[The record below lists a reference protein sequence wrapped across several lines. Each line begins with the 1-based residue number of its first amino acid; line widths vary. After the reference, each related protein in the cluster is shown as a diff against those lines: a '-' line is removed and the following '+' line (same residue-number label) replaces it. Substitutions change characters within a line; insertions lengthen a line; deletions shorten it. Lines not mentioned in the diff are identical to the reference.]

1 MAEDFTLT
9 LGIRYAVDEVI
20 AEENVWRYTETFST
34 NQVLARFITDDFA
47 SPIDTVT
54 SNALFRLNALNGGF
68 RTDADGNI
76 IVDSA
81 GQPIPTE
88 FVANGGIPIEVSV
101 YRPFER
107 EDKKVTARINL
118 DWDITDEIL
127 MYFSATSG

>member
-1 MAEDFTLT
+1 
-9 LGIRYAVDEVI
+9 
-20 AEENVWRYTETFST
+20 
-34 NQVLARFITDDFA
+34 VLARFITDDFA

-76 IVDSA
+76 IVDAA

-127 MYFSATSG
+127 MYFSATSGYRSGGYNLGIF

>member
-9 LGIRYAVDEVI
+9 LGIRYAVDEII
-20 AEENVWRYTETFST
+20 AEENVWRYTETFRT

-118 DWDITDEIL
+118 D
-127 MYFSATSG
+127 